1 MDHRMLARGKDAEK
15 IRGVRFGKNDFLP
28 LPNRPQGDNTVPK
41 LSGFFKFPILRRFPH
56 LVLQTLQNCALAV
69 GQEGLDLPEAFA
81 ISAETRFSD
90 TNTGAAAQVVLET
103 RPVPGFFVTAKGEQA
118 F

>member
-28 LPNRPQGDNTVPK
+28 LPNRPQGDNPVPK

-69 GQEGLDLPEAFA
+69 GQERFDFLEASAINPELHFPDAN
-81 ISAETRFSD
+81 TR
-90 TNTGAAAQVVLET
+90 AAPEVVLKAGS
-103 RPVPGFFVTAKGEQA
+103 VSGLFVAAKGE
-118 F
+118 